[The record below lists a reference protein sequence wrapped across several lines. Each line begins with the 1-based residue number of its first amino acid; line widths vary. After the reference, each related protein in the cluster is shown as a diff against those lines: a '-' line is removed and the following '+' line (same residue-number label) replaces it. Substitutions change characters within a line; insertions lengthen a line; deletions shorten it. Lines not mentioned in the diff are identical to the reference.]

1 MSQKVMSKD
10 QLSFTP
16 NPTASYD
23 SLILFCEKTDLEK
36 SHGLLKI
43 T

>member
-16 NPTASYD
+16 NPAASCD
-23 SLILFCEKTDLEK
+23 SLTLFCEKTDLEK